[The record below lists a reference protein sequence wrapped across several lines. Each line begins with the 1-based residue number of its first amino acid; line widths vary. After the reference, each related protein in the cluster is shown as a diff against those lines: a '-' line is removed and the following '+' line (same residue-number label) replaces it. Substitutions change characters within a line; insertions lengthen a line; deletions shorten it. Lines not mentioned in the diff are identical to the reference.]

1 MNLKDQIEEA
11 GLSACIQ
18 LLGYHTD
25 LEKYVNASDLV
36 VSASKRGPATKH
48 YGSNALWKSS
58 SCI

>member
-25 LEKYVNASDLV
+25 LENMLMQVIWLCRRVRERAC
-36 VSASKRGPATKH
+36 H
-48 YGSNALWKSS
+48 
-58 SCI
+58 